1 MDLLIPGA
9 LVSNTTERS
18 DKASVVSASLALAAC
33 PDEDDELA
41 LLDEELVEEEAAED
55 ELLDDELLEDE
66 LLEDEL
72 LEDEL
77 AVPPHPLST
86 TAKTARVKF
95 RDFIVRSRG
104 HYLNGGLSHGLLSR
118 FAMQFTSRERLMRS
132 ALKICRALI
141 CSEYFAS
148 QHIHCLLSSN
158 NFRPLNSLPRR
169 EI

>member
-1 MDLLIPGA
+1 MGTDLLIPGA

-18 DKASVVSASLALAAC
+18 ANASVVSASLALAAC

-104 HYLNGGLSHGLLSR
+104 HYLNWRIIPRPPISICYAIHIPR
-118 FAMQFTSRERLMRS
+118 AINEKRS
-132 ALKICRALI
+132 
-141 CSEYFAS
+141 
-148 QHIHCLLSSN
+148 QNLSSAYL
-158 NFRPLNSLPRR
+158 F
-169 EI
+169 